1 MGQVVT
7 IGLDKSGGQE
17 TENITLQLRG
27 IDCCLA
33 QIGRVPRR
41 LVGLDGRLNSATE
54 VEPKVGNCRPAA
66 KIRTCVRTTIC
77 GLRANAVAY
86 IMLHYDRPTDVR
98 NWQDYNGRV
107 KGWIARLLDLPG
119 AVSLMAYRTADGSSP
134 NIIGLL
140 EFRSMEYARSA
151 ASSAQAKAVLEELRS
166 VGADAKVLILERSPY
181 TPTPIRSQASPP

>member
-7 IGLDKSGGQE
+7 IGLDTGGQE
-17 TENITLQLRG
+17 TENTTLQLRG
-27 IDCCLA
+27 INCFWRKSDECL
-33 QIGRVPRR
+33 GGWLR
-41 LVGLDGRLNSATE
+41 LEGRLNSATE
-54 VEPKVGNCRPAA
+54 VEPEVGNCRPAA
-66 KIRTCVRTTIC
+66 KIRTCGERQRTVR
-77 GLRANAVAY
+77 RANAVAY

-107 KGWIARLLDLPG
+107 KGWIARLLALPG

-134 NIIGLL
+134 NIVGLL
-140 EFRSMEYARSA
+140 EFRSMEHARSA

>member
-1 MGQVVT
+1 
-7 IGLDKSGGQE
+7 
-17 TENITLQLRG
+17 
-27 IDCCLA
+27 
-33 QIGRVPRR
+33 
-41 LVGLDGRLNSATE
+41 
-54 VEPKVGNCRPAA
+54 
-66 KIRTCVRTTIC
+66 
-77 GLRANAVAY
+77 VAY

-107 KGWIARLLDLPG
+107 KGWISRLLDLPG
-119 AVSLMAYRTADGSSP
+119 AVSLMAYRNADGSSP

-181 TPTPIRSQASPP
+181 TPTAIRSQASPP